1 MEISVVLAL
10 LSMAMS
16 MPIILAS
23 HRTPQ
28 RAPYNDGPVRRP
40 LSPERSERCRC
51 GQCEQCDP
59 LHQSYGR

>member
-10 LSMAMS
+10 VSMAMS
-16 MPIILAS
+16 LPIILLR
-23 HRTPQ
+23 HTPP
-28 RAPYNDGPVRRP
+28 RRSYSEGPVRRP
-40 LSPERSERCRC
+40 LSPERRERCRC